1 MPNKCTG
8 GVNGTPSSLRA
19 LCQSLLRRLGRLGGK
34 LGSSDARVGAE
45 DSWVSGSQDGARTEH
60 PQPCCGLFI
69 ATTRR
74 KLGGVAWPESDRPS
88 LASA

>member
-45 DSWVSGSQDGARTEH
+45 D
-60 PQPCCGLFI
+60 P
-69 ATTRR
+69 
-74 KLGGVAWPESDRPS
+74 
-88 LASA
+88 